1 MNLTVHA
8 TGNIAV
14 SFTGN
19 VRCPNRPP
27 TGKQVNTVK
36 NVSPTGI
43 FVNMVLVLDLL
54 FNNH

>member
-1 MNLTVHA
+1 MTLTVHE
-8 TGNIAV
+8 TGDIAV

-19 VRCPNRPP
+19 VGCPNRPP

-43 FVNMVLVLDLL
+43 FVNMVLDLILL
-54 FNNH
+54 F